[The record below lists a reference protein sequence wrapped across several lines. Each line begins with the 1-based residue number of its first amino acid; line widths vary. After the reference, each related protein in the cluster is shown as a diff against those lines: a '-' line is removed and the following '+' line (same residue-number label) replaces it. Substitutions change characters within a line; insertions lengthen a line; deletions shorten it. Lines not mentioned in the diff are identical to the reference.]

1 MITFQHEPV
10 MPFLSENMDVL
21 RKHYEEIAERTD
33 VIELNPNIPLYEELY
48 SNGKLEVHVARDDGK
63 CIGYHLWI
71 VSLHLHYKKSLTA
84 HSDVLFI
91 LPEYR
96 KGMFG
101 AKFIKWSLEEI
112 KKRKPQRILFH
123 VKPSLNYGPIL
134 ERMGAHIFE
143 TAYSIIL
150 E

>member
-10 MPFLSENMDVL
+10 MPFLSDNMDVL

-33 VIELNPNIPLYEELY
+33 VIELDPNIALYEELY
-48 SNGKLEVHVARDDGK
+48 SKGKLEVHVARDDGK

-71 VSLHLHYKKSLTA
+71 VGPHLHYQKSLTA

-134 ERMGAHIFE
+134 ERMGAHMFE